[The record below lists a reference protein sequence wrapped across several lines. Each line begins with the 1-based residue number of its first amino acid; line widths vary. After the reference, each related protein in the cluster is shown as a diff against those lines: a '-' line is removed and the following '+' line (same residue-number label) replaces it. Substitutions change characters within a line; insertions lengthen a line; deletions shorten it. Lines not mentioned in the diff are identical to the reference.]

1 MGNGEGEKMV
11 AKGLTTLYVMSL
23 QEPRGRRQET
33 RRACRGRVAS
43 GDEYK
48 DEISVSRPDG
58 GE

>member
-1 MGNGEGEKMV
+1 MANVEWGKMV
-11 AKGLTTLYVMSL
+11 AKGLKTLYIMSL
-23 QEPRGRRQET
+23 QEPRGRHQET
-33 RRACRGRVAS
+33 RRACQGRVAS